1 MPAALSSSMGQLR
14 AAGAGSGQG
23 HWCRHPC
30 AGGMSC
36 WAGNWGIILTN
47 YTLLLITSNHFVT
60 AVSCLVSLTVV
71 AALAQKSMLPN
82 ISFSTS
88 APRLSAPMGSPNGK
102 HHPSHPTHRWDHC
115 AFKRRT
121 EDVPLSIHFSLG
133 NTNPRTSR
141 MPKDEGV
148 AELIREVSH

>member
-88 APRLSAPMGSPNGK
+88 APRLTLLWEAQMGSTIPAI
-102 HHPSHPTHRWDHC
+102 PLWDHC
-115 AFKRRT
+115 AFRRRNG
-121 EDVPLSIHFSLG
+121 DVPLSIHFSSG